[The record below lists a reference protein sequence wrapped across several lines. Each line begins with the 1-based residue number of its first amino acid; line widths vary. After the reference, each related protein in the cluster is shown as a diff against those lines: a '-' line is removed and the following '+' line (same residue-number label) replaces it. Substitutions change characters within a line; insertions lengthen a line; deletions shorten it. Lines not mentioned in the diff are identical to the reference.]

1 MALRWIVLALLLSG
15 CHFKRSSLTVEV
27 DKLSFELAGGTLFS
41 EPSQVTTKEIHFDTG
56 SLAGQDVIVEGEVQT
71 TGKYFTHLVVNDEF
85 GRMLV
90 VLTQVEGAE
99 SFLLNH
105 KPKHLKVWGTVERG
119 KKGLP
124 YVLAKALTPA
134 QS

>member
-1 MALRWIVLALLLSG
+1 MLLVSLISG
-15 CHFKRSSLTVEV
+15 CHLKSSMTSEIDNV
-27 DKLSFELAGGTLFS
+27 SFEMAGGTVFS

-56 SLAGQDVIVEGEVQT
+56 TLAGRDVIVEGEIQV
-71 TGKYFTHLVVNDEF
+71 TGKYFTHLVLHDEF

-90 VLTQVEGAE
+90 VLTEVEGAE
-99 SFLLNH
+99 GFLS
-105 KPKHLKVWGTVERG
+105 KKRPKHLKVWGTVERG

-134 QS
+134 QAKPPAT